1 MAAAAGR
8 DAIAAQAADA
18 KLAALHRDLFC
29 EANPI
34 PVKWALAKMGKV
46 TDSIRSPLVSLGAK
60 FHARVE
66 SALQTASLIDGEPA
80 SGSEGWPSRDLL
92 LQGHLFDQSLI
103 NQALDIIETSG
114 GDLELSNLNVS
125 PNDQFNTEFNFKRPS
140 SVDIR
145 VFGVDDD
152 AVAAIVARLHSL
164 VEVMDKAEGSLT
176 EV

>member
-1 MAAAAGR
+1 MALAK
-8 DAIAAQAADA
+8 AADVA
-18 KLAALHRDLFC
+18 GANAVDAPLAALHRDLFC

-46 TDSIRSPLVSLGAK
+46 ADSIRSPLVSLGAK

-103 NQALDIIETSG
+103 NQALDIIERLVDERLVEDCLLYTSPSPR
-114 GDLELSNLNVS
+114 DATLS
-125 PNDQFNTEFNFKRPS
+125 RMPS
-140 SVDIR
+140 S
-145 VFGVDDD
+145 
-152 AVAAIVARLHSL
+152 A
-164 VEVMDKAEGSLT
+164 
-176 EV
+176 